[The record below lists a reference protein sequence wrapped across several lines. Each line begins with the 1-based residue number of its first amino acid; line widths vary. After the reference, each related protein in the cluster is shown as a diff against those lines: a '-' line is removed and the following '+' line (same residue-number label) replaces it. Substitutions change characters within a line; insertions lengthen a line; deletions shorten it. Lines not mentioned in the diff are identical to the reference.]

1 MIDSDTVSLDVD
13 GLLLDCDGVLVDSH
27 SAAAVAWNLWAK
39 RWAPG
44 FDFHRDVEHGRRI
57 SDLIAELIS
66 APGDVAT
73 AAAELK
79 QQELDCAT
87 DVDAIPGARQL
98 LDSSPAGSWAVVT
111 SGNRALATAR
121 MASAGLPFAEVMVTG
136 EDVENG
142 KPFPDPYLAAA
153 QRLGLPPARCAVF
166 EDAPAG
172 IASARAAGVTTII
185 GVGAIAAA
193 ATVTLGVADLR
204 GVRFDGRRLHI
215 ADGAILPHTGE

>member
-1 MIDSDTVSLDVD
+1 VIDSDTVSLDVD

-121 MASAGLPFAEVMVTG
+121 MASAGLPSAEVMVTG
-136 EDVENG
+136 EDVANG

-153 QRLGLPPARCAVF
+153 QRLRLPPARCAVF

-193 ATVTLGVADLR
+193 ATVTLAVADLR